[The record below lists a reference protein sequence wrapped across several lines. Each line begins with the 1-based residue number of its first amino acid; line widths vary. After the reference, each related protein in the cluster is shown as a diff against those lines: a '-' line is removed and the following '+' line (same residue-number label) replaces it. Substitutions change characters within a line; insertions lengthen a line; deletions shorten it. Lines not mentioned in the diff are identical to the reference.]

1 MGRKTSEISLED
13 QATAIGVLGQY
24 NRNLREIVKA
34 FTGARIVARGDR
46 VHIEGDEGE
55 VRQLERLFHKLLEV
69 VRADHAV
76 SPREV
81 QYLIAEVQEGKELQG
96 LLTDVVQVTH
106 WGETIRPKSAG
117 QRTYVESIQRNDV
130 VFAVGPAGTGKTYLA
145 VAMALGCLRRGEV
158 KRMVLTR
165 PAVEAGEALG
175 FLPGDILQKVNP
187 YLRPL
192 YDAIY
197 DMIPV
202 SEFEKYMSSGRI
214 EIAPLAFMRGRTLN
228 HAFVILDEAQN
239 TTHTQ
244 MKMFLTR
251 LGFGSKAV
259 ITGDITQVDLEGR
272 GSGLVEVQHILQ
284 GIPGIS
290 FVYLD
295 RRDVVRHALV
305 KAIIE
310 AYERSEKAGEQ
321 VSETPR

>member
-1 MGRKTSEISLED
+1 M
-13 QATAIGVLGQY
+13 
-24 NRNLREIVKA
+24 
-34 FTGARIVARGDR
+34 ARGDR
-46 VHIEGDEGE
+46 VRIEGDEE
-55 VRQLERLFHKLLEV
+55 QVTQLERLFGKLLEV
-69 VRADHAV
+69 VRGDHV
-76 SPREV
+76 LTPEEV
-81 QYLIAEVQEGKELQG
+81 RYLISQVREGGSLEG

-106 WGETIRPKSAG
+106 WGETSRPKTEG
-117 QRTYVESIQRNDV
+117 QRRYVEAIHKNDV
-130 VFAVGPAGTGKTYLA
+130 VFAIGPAGTGKTYLA
-145 VAMALGCLRRGEV
+145 VAVALGYLKRGQV
-158 KRMVLTR
+158 KRIVLTR
-165 PAVEAGEALG
+165 PAVEAGEELG

-202 SEFEKYMSSGRI
+202 SEFEKYMTTGRI

-259 ITGDITQVDLEGR
+259 VTGDVTQVDIEGR
-272 GSGLVEVQHILQ
+272 PSGLQEVRSILA
-284 GIPGIS
+284 GIPGIA

-295 RRDVVRHALV
+295 RRDVVRHPLV

-310 AYERSEKAGEQ
+310 AYERSEKKK
-321 VSETPR
+321 ETSTKDT

>member
-1 MGRKTSEISLED
+1 MV
-13 QATAIGVLGQY
+13 GVLGQY
-24 NRNLREIVKA
+24 NRNLREISRA
-34 FTGARIVARGDR
+34 FSGTRIVARGGR
-46 VHIEGDEGE
+46 VHIEGDEEE
-55 VRQLERLFHKLLEV
+55 VAQLQRLFGKLVEV
-69 VRADHAV
+69 VRGDHV
-76 SPREV
+76 VTPEEV
-81 QYLIAEVQEGKELQG
+81 RYLIAQVREGENLEG

-106 WGETIRPKSAG
+106 WGETIRPKTAG
-117 QRTYVESIQRNDV
+117 QRRYVAAIHQHDV
-130 VFAVGPAGTGKTYLA
+130 VFAIGPAGTGKTYLA
-145 VAMALGCLRRGEV
+145 VAVALGYLKRGEV
-158 KRMVLTR
+158 KRIVLTR
-165 PAVEAGEALG
+165 PAVEAGEELG
-175 FLPGDILQKVNP
+175 FLPGDIMQKVNP

-202 SEFEKYMSSGRI
+202 SEFEKYLTTGRV

-251 LGFGSKAV
+251 LGFDSKAV

-272 GSGLVEVQHILQ
+272 VSGLQEVQEILA
-284 GIPGIS
+284 GIPGIA

-295 RRDVVRHALV
+295 RRDVVRHPLV

-310 AYERSEKAGEQ
+310 AYEKSERQK
-321 VSETPR
+321 ETED